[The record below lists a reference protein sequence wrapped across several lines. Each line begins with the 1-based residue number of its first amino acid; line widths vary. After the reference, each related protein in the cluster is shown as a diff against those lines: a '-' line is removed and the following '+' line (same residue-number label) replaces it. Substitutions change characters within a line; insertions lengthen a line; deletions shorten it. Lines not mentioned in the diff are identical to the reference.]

1 MPLTLTPVVHA
12 ALCHGARWTVADE
25 DELARMVGRIA
36 LGQSRHVAAIL
47 ACIDKK
53 APGTRVDTAAGA
65 ITLLSVPKDA
75 DPYHRDG
82 WVFQAI
88 SWIAAHRSSVGA
100 IVRAPHNIVAHK
112 GFDGIQLK
120 LDDANENVT
129 AVVIF
134 EDKAT
139 ELQRKTVREDVWPG
153 IRALE
158 GGQRMPELIQET
170 GGILEAHMNRFPDL
184 DIDAAVEAIVWE
196 QARHYRVAITAE
208 ATHDKDN
215 RRASLF
221 KGFDQVAPGDILRR
235 QAETIAIPNLRDW
248 MSQFS
253 AKAIKHIEAWRDN
266 V

>member
-1 MPLTLTPVVHA
+1 MPLTLTPIVHA
-12 ALCHGARWTVADE
+12 SLCHGARWTITDE
-25 DELARMVGRIA
+25 EELARMVARIA

-47 ACIDKK
+47 TCIDKK
-53 APGTRVDTAAGA
+53 APSTRADTAAGA
-65 ITLLSVPKDA
+65 ITMLTVPVGT

-88 SWIAAHRSSVGA
+88 SWIAAHRSSSGA

-120 LDDANENVT
+120 LDEANENVI

-139 ELQRKTVREDVWPG
+139 DLHRKTVRQDVWPG

-158 GGQRMPELIQET
+158 EGQRMPELIQET
-170 GGILEAHMNRFPDL
+170 GGILEAHINRFPDL

-196 QARHYRVAITAE
+196 QARYYRVAITTE
-208 ATHDKDN
+208 ADHDKDK

-221 KGFDQVAPGDILRR
+221 KGFDKVAPGDVLRR
-235 QAETIAIPNLRDW
+235 QAETISIPNLRNW

-253 AKAIKHIEAWRDN
+253 ANAVKHIEAWRDD